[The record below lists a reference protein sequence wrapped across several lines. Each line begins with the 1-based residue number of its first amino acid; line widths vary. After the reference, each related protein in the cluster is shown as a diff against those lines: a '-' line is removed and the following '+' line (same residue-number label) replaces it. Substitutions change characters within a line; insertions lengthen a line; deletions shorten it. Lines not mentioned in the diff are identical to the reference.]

1 MKKIRTKLVN
11 ILGAA
16 LLMAM
21 ITATGVRAA
30 SVNCTVL
37 LNKNYSETQ
46 RDITRTR
53 DYPYVSVKC
62 NAVYPYPN
70 ETGKEDNYHCIRA
83 YLRFFDR
90 SLLSDTV
97 ILDER
102 KGYYKIYI
110 YEGRQSVRSLYLTFT
125 GNSAASAK
133 ADVTYN
139 AN

>member
-11 ILGAA
+11 ILGVA

>member
-11 ILGAA
+11 ILGVA

-30 SVNCTVL
+30 SVNCTVVL
-37 LNKNYSETQ
+37 YKNYSETQ

-53 DYPYVSVKC
+53 DYTYVSVKC

>member
-37 LNKNYSETQ
+37 LNKNYSETP

-53 DYPYVSVKC
+53 DYQYVSVKC

-110 YEGRQSVRSLYLTFT
+110 YEGRQSVRSLYLIFT

>member
-1 MKKIRTKLVN
+1 
-11 ILGAA
+11 
-16 LLMAM
+16 MAM

-37 LNKNYSETQ
+37 LYKNYSETQ

>member
-30 SVNCTVL
+30 SVNCTVVL
-37 LNKNYSETQ
+37 YKNYSETP

-53 DYPYVSVKC
+53 DYQYVSVKC

-110 YEGRQSVRSLYLTFT
+110 YEGRQSVRSLYLIFT

>member
-1 MKKIRTKLVN
+1 M
-11 ILGAA
+11 
-16 LLMAM
+16 
-21 ITATGVRAA
+21 
-30 SVNCTVL
+30 
-37 LNKNYSETQ
+37 
-46 RDITRTR
+46 
-53 DYPYVSVKC
+53 KC

-110 YEGRQSVRSLYLTFT
+110 YEGRQSVRSLYLIFT

>member
-1 MKKIRTKLVN
+1 
-11 ILGAA
+11 
-16 LLMAM
+16 MAM

-37 LNKNYSETQ
+37 LYKNYSETQ

-90 SLLSDTV
+90 SVLSDTV

>member
-1 MKKIRTKLVN
+1 MKNIRTKLVN
-11 ILGAA
+11 ILGVA

-37 LNKNYSETQ
+37 LYKNYSETQ

>member
-11 ILGAA
+11 ILGVA

-30 SVNCTVL
+30 SVNCTVVL
-37 LNKNYSETQ
+37 YKNYSETQ

>member
-11 ILGAA
+11 ILGVA

-37 LNKNYSETQ
+37 LYENYTETP

-62 NAVYPYPN
+62 NAVYP
-70 ETGKEDNYHCIRA
+70 
-83 YLRFFDR
+83 
-90 SLLSDTV
+90 
-97 ILDER
+97 
-102 KGYYKIYI
+102 
-110 YEGRQSVRSLYLTFT
+110 
-125 GNSAASAK
+125 
-133 ADVTYN
+133 
-139 AN
+139 

>member
-11 ILGAA
+11 ILGVA

-37 LNKNYSETQ
+37 LYKNYSETQ

-110 YEGRQSVRSLYLTFT
+110 YEGRQSVRSLYLTLT

>member
-11 ILGAA
+11 ILGVA

-37 LNKNYSETQ
+37 LYKNYSETQ

-70 ETGKEDNYHCIRA
+70 ETGKEDNYNCIRA

>member
-11 ILGAA
+11 ILGVA

-37 LNKNYSETQ
+37 LYKNYSETQ

-83 YLRFFDR
+83 YLRLFDR

>member
-11 ILGAA
+11 ILGVA

-37 LNKNYSETQ
+37 LYENYTETP
-46 RDITRTR
+46 RDITRIR

-110 YEGRQSVRSLYLTFT
+110 YEGRQSVRSLYLIFT